1 MLYRHVRS
9 VVIKDRPF
17 HRNTCQCGNHSND
30 HRTLYSTRTEESSES
45 PNTPKNNDNKKSKST
60 MFSDIARGGK
70 AELLLAKSSLED
82 YYDDSKKE
90 EQQHQQL
97 MNLANA
103 CRQAYRA
110 QGIAHIPNFVRP
122 DVCHQMVQEATLL
135 ADTQQCFYST
145 EDHTVY
151 QEPHDP
157 AFSNDHPRNA
167 LQQSSKWIMDYDRI
181 VQQSP
186 TSPLVRLYTSPHL
199 KAFVAYVVQPPS
211 VKSIVHNDTSDDTQ
225 QQQQQRQQSIYE
237 SGCLY
242 NAAYYNKYDAGDG
255 LGWHFDRSEFGIN
268 LELQPADQG
277 GDFEL
282 CWNTRSVTP
291 SDIAAMDDGHNYSD
305 DRLWVFQT
313 VEDILKESC
322 EAVCPLAQRIGD
334 PPVGAGSLVFFAGSR
349 NLHRVTPV
357 SSASPKPRINAIMT
371 YETKPD
377 QKPNAYSLQK
387 FFGR

>member
-1 MLYRHVRS
+1 
-9 VVIKDRPF
+9 
-17 HRNTCQCGNHSND
+17 
-30 HRTLYSTRTEESSES
+30 
-45 PNTPKNNDNKKSKST
+45 
-60 MFSDIARGGK
+60 MFSDIAHGGQ
-70 AELLLAKSSLED
+70 AELLLAKPSLEE
-82 YYDDSKKE
+82 YYADSKKN

-97 MNLANA
+97 MDLANA
-103 CRQAYRA
+103 CRQTYRA
-110 QGIAHIPNFVRP
+110 QGMAHIPNFVRP
-122 DVCHQMVQEATLL
+122 EVCHQMVQEATFL

-145 EDHTVY
+145 EGHTVY

-157 AFSNDHPRNA
+157 AFSHDHPRNA

-181 VQQSP
+181 GQQSP
-186 TSPLVRLYTSPHL
+186 TSPLVTLYTSPHL
-199 KAFVAYVVQPPS
+199 KAFVAYVVQPAF
-211 VKSIVHNDTSDDTQ
+211 VKNGAQKDNNDDGEQ
-225 QQQQQRQQSIYE
+225 QQSIYE

-255 LGWHFDRSEFGIN
+255 LGWHFDRSKFGIN

-291 SDIAAMDDGHNYSD
+291 SDDAAMDDDDDDDDDDSD
-305 DRLWVFQT
+305 GLWAFQK
-313 VEDILKESC
+313 VEDILKKSS
-322 EAVCPLAQRIGD
+322 EAVCPLAQRISD